1 MLKTLIAVMIRM
13 NDKEK
18 LENYLKR
25 LVLLHLRANEVRD
38 ARENLNKLVVYGSSS
53 FYLDLLNL
61 INEAAL
67 DQSQEVMTRTIQRVI
82 RSLEAGSLEKD
93 QKEMSAPV
101 ALGVSELDLGM
112 GLTFEEEI
120 AFVQESA

>member
-1 MLKTLIAVMIRM
+1 M
-13 NDKEK
+13 
-18 LENYLKR
+18 
-25 LVLLHLRANEVRD
+25 
-38 ARENLNKLVVYGSSS
+38 VYGSSS

-67 DQSQEVMTRTIQRVI
+67 DQSPEVMKKTVQKVI
-82 RSLEAGSLEKD
+82 RSLEVGSLEKD
-93 QKEMSAPV
+93 QSESASPL

>member
-1 MLKTLIAVMIRM
+1 
-13 NDKEK
+13 
-18 LENYLKR
+18 
-25 LVLLHLRANEVRD
+25 
-38 ARENLNKLVVYGSSS
+38 VVYGSSS

-61 INEAAL
+61 INEATL
-67 DQSQEVMTRTIQRVI
+67 DQSPEIMKKTVQKVI
-82 RSLEAGSLEKD
+82 RALETGILEK
-93 QKEMSAPV
+93 EPNESTVPL